1 MTALKTEELSCS
13 YGKEIIL
20 RDMSFCVHEGEF
32 FIIIGPNGSG
42 KTTLLKTISNI
53 IRPAKG
59 RIEIHGHPFQAYTR
73 REIARIMAFVP
84 QEVPKDFP
92 FTAREVV
99 LMGRAP
105 HLGILGLESEKDEE
119 IAEEAMS
126 FTHVSH
132 ISHRRLS
139 QLSGGERQRVF
150 IARAICQEPRIIL
163 LDEPTASLDL
173 AHQVRVMD
181 LMEKLKNEKN
191 ITVIMISH
199 DVNLAAMYGDRL
211 LLLRQGQIVSM
222 GRPENVITFE
232 TLEKAYGCVVM
243 ISKSPLGDFPQVI
256 LVPQK
261 FLKDV
266 RHQSQTQT
274 TDCRYL

>member
-1 MTALKTEELSCS
+1 MTALKIEDLSYS
-13 YGKEIIL
+13 YGKDNVLKDI
-20 RDMSFCVHEGEF
+20 SFSVQKGEF

-42 KTTLLKTISNI
+42 KTTLLKTINSI
-53 IRPAKG
+53 IRPMKG
-59 RIEIHGHPFQAYTR
+59 RIEIYGHSYRTYTR
-73 REIARIMAFVP
+73 KAVAQVIAFVP
-84 QEVPKDFP
+84 QEVPADFP
-92 FTAREVV
+92 FTVREVV
-99 LMGRAP
+99 LMGRTP
-105 HLGILGLESEKDEE
+105 HLGVLGLESEKDKE

-132 ISHRRLS
+132 IFHRKLS

-150 IARAICQEPRIIL
+150 IARAVCQEPRIIL

-211 LLLRQGQIVSM
+211 LLLRQGQIMSM
-222 GRPENVITFE
+222 GRPENVLTFE
-232 TLEKAYGCVVM
+232 TLEKAYGCVLMVK
-243 ISKSPLGDFPQVI
+243 KSPLGDFPQVI

-261 FLKDV
+261 FLKGANI
-266 RHQSQTQT
+266 SS
-274 TDCRYL
+274 